1 MPTKMMKMKWTWT
14 PTTLTRDEGT
24 DNDDNDDKN
33 TDNDD
38 IVVMDADT
46 RRTYRLRDGG
56 LRLQIVDEDKQT

>member
-1 MPTKMMKMKWTWT
+1 MKMTWT

-38 IVVMDADT
+38 IVDMDADT
-46 RRTYRLRDGG
+46 RRTYRHRNGRF
-56 LRLQIVDEDKQT
+56 RLQMVDKDK